1 MAEKPNQK
9 KRRKWSL
16 TEAVTK
22 IADAEGFD
30 IEEFG
35 TDLTISGLLVEVYGQ
50 ARTDPDEAER
60 LIRRRIREARGKINR
75 EGKQLSIPI
84 DQITKEDSGVL
95 DMLIAR
101 AEEKLPTIRKKIAE
115 KERML
120 QNPELE
126 AYQSGRVERD
136 LSELREREQNNVEM
150 KEQCEKRRNEIWTPE
165 GSKSNEKSDP
175 SNEDE
180 GSAEVTPED

>member
-1 MAEKPNQK
+1 MTDKQPK
-9 KRRKWSL
+9 KGKRRKWSL
-16 TEAVTK
+16 TETVTK

-30 IEEFG
+30 LDEFG
-35 TDLTISGLLVEVYGQ
+35 EDLSISGLLVEIYGQ

-95 DMLIAR
+95 DMLITR

-126 AYQSGRVERD
+126 PYQRGRLERD
-136 LSELREREQNNVEM
+136 LSGLREREQSNVEM
-150 KEQCEKRRNEIWTPE
+150 KEQCEIRRNEIWAPE
-165 GSKSNEKSDP
+165 GSKSDEQSDP
-175 SNEDE
+175 SNEDSTE
-180 GSAEVTPED
+180 DDSPEA

>member
-1 MAEKPNQK
+1 MAEKPKQK

-16 TEAVTK
+16 TETVTR

-30 IEEFG
+30 VEEFG
-35 TDLTISGLLVEVYGQ
+35 ADLTISGLLVEVYGQ

-75 EGKQLSIPI
+75 EGKQPSIPI

-95 DMLIAR
+95 DMLITR

-126 AYQSGRVERD
+126 EYQRGRLERD
-136 LSELREREQNNVEM
+136 LSVLREREQNNVEM
-150 KEQCEKRRNEIWTPE
+150 KEQCEKRRNEIWAPDD
-165 GSKSNEKSDP
+165 SKSDENPDP

-180 GSAEVTPED
+180 GSTEVTPED